1 MSLSSATADI
11 TMHYN
16 GFNISIEIKNDYKTI
31 KETIRN
37 KLYLTEEDMES
48 FSIIFVDSEGDRNI
62 LDEDNFEEAFNSQDW
77 SMERNVEK
85 VNNNFHLDDLHIKEE
100 MTNNFV
106 IILKNKL
113 KESDEF
119 WKNKIKKIKLK
130 YNKEIE
136 ELKEKEKLNK
146 NYMKKALEDMS
157 KFVKKNLGDK
167 LEEYNNIINDIMNT
181 NIKNSKLNLNDANN
195 GVQKT
200 MEQISQIQENMKQNL
215 EISKI
220 NFEDFIYKSK
230 INNNNFNVIE
240 EED

>member
-62 LDEDNFEEAFNSQDW
+62 LDEDNFDEAFNSQDW

-113 KESDEF
+113 KERDEF
-119 WKNKIKKIKLK
+119 WENKIKNIKSK

-136 ELKEKEKLNK
+136 ELNK

-181 NIKNSKLNLNDANN
+181 NIKNSKINLNDANN

-200 MEQISQIQENMKQNL
+200 MEEISQIQENMKQNL

-230 INNNNFNVIE
+230 INNNNNFNQIE